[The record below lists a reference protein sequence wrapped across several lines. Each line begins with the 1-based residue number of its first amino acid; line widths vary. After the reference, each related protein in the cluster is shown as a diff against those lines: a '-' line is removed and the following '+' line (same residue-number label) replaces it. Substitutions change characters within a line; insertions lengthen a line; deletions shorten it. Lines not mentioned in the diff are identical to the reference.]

1 MVAARLMMGLAGAV
15 TAKDEW
21 VERGIL
27 VRVAAGQVAASHVAG
42 SAVSSFV
49 PRAKNCRSGARGVGW
64 EA

>member
-1 MVAARLMMGLAGAV
+1 MGLAGAV
-15 TAKDEW
+15 MAKDEW

-49 PRAKNCRSGARGVGW
+49 LRAKNCRSGARGVG
-64 EA
+64 